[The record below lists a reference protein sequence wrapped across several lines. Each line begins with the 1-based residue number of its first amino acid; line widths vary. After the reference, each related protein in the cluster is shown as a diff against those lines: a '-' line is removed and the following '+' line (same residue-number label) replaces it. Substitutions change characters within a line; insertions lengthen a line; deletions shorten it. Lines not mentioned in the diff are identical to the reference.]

1 MIDHLRQ
8 MAIFA
13 RVVDEG
19 SFRAAAKDIGL
30 APSRISETVSE
41 LETYLGIT
49 LLYRTTRKIT
59 LTNEGRIFY
68 GRVVEM
74 MRSAEAGLNELNA
87 LSLEPVGALRLL
99 IPAFLATGPLS
110 TAIADF
116 AKLHPNVAFSVSYT
130 DHPVD
135 LIDGGFDLSIRAGWL
150 DDSSMMSRK
159 LATGQRVLVAGTQ
172 YASGRKTPKRPSDLE
187 DWDWIRYQ
195 QRSDTTEF
203 VSSTGKVEK
212 VTGNAQIEVD
222 SIDAVYYFA
231 TQNMGATI
239 LPSFLADRG
248 VASGDLIRLLPDWGL
263 RELGIFAVWPDKSR
277 RESLTLI
284 FVRFLADQGLC
295 HPEDDV
301 ARSSDTGP

>member
-41 LETYLGIT
+41 LEAYLGTT
-49 LLYRTTRKIT
+49 LLYRTTRKIS

-74 MRSAEAGLNELNA
+74 LRSAEDGLNELNA
-87 LSLEPVGALRLL
+87 LSLDPVGALRMS
-99 IPAFLATGPLS
+99 IPAFLAQSPLS
-110 TAIADF
+110 QAIATF
-116 AKLHPNVAFSVSYT
+116 AQLHPNVAFSVVYT
-130 DHPVD
+130 DHSTRLVED
-135 LIDGGFDLSIRAGWL
+135 GFDLNIRVGWL
-150 DDSSMMSRK
+150 KDSAMMSRK
-159 LATGQRVLVAGTQ
+159 LADGQRFLVAGKE
-172 YASGRKTPKRPSDLE
+172 YIRGRKMPKRPSDME
-187 DWDWIRYQ
+187 DWDWVRYR

-203 VSSTGKVEK
+203 VSPTGEIET

-222 SIDAVYYFA
+222 AIDAVYFFA

-239 LPSFLADRG
+239 LPSFLAERG
-248 VASGDLIRLLPDWGL
+248 IASGALVRLLPEWTL
-263 RELGIFAVWPDKSR
+263 RPLGIYAVWPDKSR
-277 RESLTLI
+277 RESLTLL

-295 HPEDDV
+295 ETD
-301 ARSSDTGP
+301 

>member
-41 LETYLGIT
+41 LEAYLGVT

-68 GRVVEM
+68 ARVVEM
-74 MRSAEAGLNELNA
+74 LRSAESGLNELNA
-87 LSLEPVGALRLL
+87 LSLDPVGALRIS
-99 IPAFLATGPLS
+99 IPAFLASGPLS

-116 AKLHPNVAFSVSYT
+116 ARLHPNVAFSVDYS
-130 DHPVD
+130 DHPRTLVEDGYD
-135 LIDGGFDLSIRAGWL
+135 LNVRVGWL
-150 DDSSMMSRK
+150 DDSAMMARK
-159 LATGQRVLVAGTQ
+159 LAEGQRYLVAGADYVRQ
-172 YASGRKTPKRPSDLE
+172 RKMPKRPADLE
-187 DWDWIRYQ
+187 DWDWIRYR

-203 VSSTGKVEK
+203 VSPKGKTEK

-222 SIDAVYYFA
+222 SIDAVFHLA
-231 TQNMGATI
+231 KQNMGATV
-239 LPSFLADRG
+239 LPSFLAERG
-248 VASGDLIRLLPDWGL
+248 IASGELVRLLPDWEL
-263 RELGIFAVWPDKSR
+263 RKLGIYVVWADKSR
-277 RESLTLI
+277 RESLTLL

-295 HPEDDV
+295 PPEDLSKSQP
-301 ARSSDTGP
+301 AE